1 MKFDKIIKSS
11 VKCLILNP
19 LRTFLSLLGIIIGI
33 AGVVAVI
40 NLGESTKE
48 KIKEFVSLMGSD
60 TFRIDVSDLLN
71 PAVEVAI
78 KQPPSRRLTIE
89 DFVMIKKLC
98 PHVEEVCELLSV
110 VYPTKDENLM
120 INAFGTLPNFANLA
134 KIKLIKGRF
143 INDTD
148 IKYRRYVCVLEQS
161 PLIIKIFGKIPS
173 IGEILT
179 FGTEKFELVGIVK
192 REKLLFPGRETI
204 LETYVPYTT
213 VIERIRNVYGEIY
226 VSVEKPQDVK
236 IAMKEVDEILRSLF
250 VGKQPY
256 KTFSHEVLLKES
268 LKTVSTST
276 LLMTGIAILSL
287 IVGSIG
293 IMNVMF
299 ISVVERTREIGIR
312 KSVGATKKDIL
323 VQFLLESTLICVIGG
338 IIGILLGLAVT
349 YYLTPILQI
358 KFVISETGI
367 VVGMLFSMFCG
378 ILSGTLPSIRASNLE
393 PLEALR
399 YE

>member
-11 VKCLILNP
+11 VKCLILTP

-120 INAFGTLPNFANLA
+120 INTFGTLPNFANLA

-148 IKYRRYVCVLEQS
+148 IQYRRYVCVLEQS

-204 LETYVPYTT
+204 LEAYVSYTT

-299 ISVVERTREIGIR
+299 ISVVE
-312 KSVGATKKDIL
+312 
-323 VQFLLESTLICVIGG
+323 
-338 IIGILLGLAVT
+338 
-349 YYLTPILQI
+349 
-358 KFVISETGI
+358 
-367 VVGMLFSMFCG
+367 
-378 ILSGTLPSIRASNLE
+378 
-393 PLEALR
+393 
-399 YE
+399 